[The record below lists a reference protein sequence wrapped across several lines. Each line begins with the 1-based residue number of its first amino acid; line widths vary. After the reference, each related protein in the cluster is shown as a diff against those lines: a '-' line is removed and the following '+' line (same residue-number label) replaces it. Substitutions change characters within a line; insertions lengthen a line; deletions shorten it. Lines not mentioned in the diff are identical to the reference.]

1 MAPALSGG
9 HCVTY
14 CTCLYQHRK
23 VMLLQ
28 SPHADIQAIQSHLQF
43 RSMSAYIYEGQ
54 KVILTRTQFYMS
66 DWGRIY
72 HLYIRPSPMYPSPK
86 LIYCLYIVHKS
97 VSEVLVPSTFQK
109 YSIYISVPQKIT
121 LKKSLRQKG
130 DNFFTEK
137 GDFSSDSQKFVEI
150 LVNEKVIFQVICYKW

>member
-1 MAPALSGG
+1 
-9 HCVTY
+9 
-14 CTCLYQHRK
+14 
-23 VMLLQ
+23 MLAWYTIVHKSISEVLVPSTLQ
-28 SPHADIQAIQSHLQF
+28 KYS
-43 RSMSAYIYEGQ
+43 IYG
-54 KVILTRTQFYMS
+54 
-66 DWGRIY
+66 WIY
-72 HLYIRPSPMYPSPK
+72 RLYIRPSPIYLSSK

-130 DNFFTEK
+130 DDFFTEK

-150 LVNEKVIFQVICYKW
+150 LVNEKVIFQVICYKWWLFCRNSSHHFWWQFCHLLKWRFVHRKWWIF

>member
-1 MAPALSGG
+1 MSFFQ
-9 HCVTY
+9 VR
-14 CTCLYQHRK
+14 RK
-23 VMLLQ
+23 NIAFM
-28 SPHADIQAIQSHLQF
+28 
-43 RSMSAYIYEGQ
+43 G
-54 KVILTRTQFYMS
+54 
-66 DWGRIY
+66 WIY
-72 HLYIRPSPMYPSPK
+72 HLYIRPSPIYPYPK

-130 DNFFTEK
+130 DDFFTEK

-150 LVNEKVIFQVICYKW
+150 LVNEKVIFQVICYKWWLFCRNSSHHFWWQFCHLLKWRFVHRKWWIF